1 MLGAARLLARPESL
15 PAGTLDLAQGLR
27 VQQRLAELVLRSG
40 GLSSRTEPV
49 VIETAELNAF
59 LAQHVEIQRL
69 ALRPLR
75 VHAGAGQVELSG
87 RTSLG
92 RLLSGSRAAWLA
104 SWLPSTVLEVDL
116 WLSAEG
122 RLEVREGEGEFAVE
136 RAAVGR
142 QGVPPDLLWHLLGI
156 APRDV
161 LIWRMPRIVQRIEVQ
176 PGRLR
181 IHTRPARAP

>member
-1 MLGAARLLARPESL
+1 
-15 PAGTLDLAQGLR
+15 
-27 VQQRLAELVLRSG
+27 
-40 GLSSRTEPV
+40 
-49 VIETAELNAF
+49 
-59 LAQHVEIQRL
+59 
-69 ALRPLR
+69 
-75 VHAGAGQVELSG
+75 
-87 RTSLG
+87 
-92 RLLSGSRAAWLA
+92 LA

-176 PGRLR
+176 PGQLR